1 MKNMKPKKRLS
12 LSVLL
17 CIVAITMTGVALYLT
32 LWAEATA
39 TEQGEI
45 SDVLKRE
52 SKTVFEPVLPDEHVS
67 LPDDFRFHPDYQHE
81 WWNYFAKVQDKHG
94 KVYNIQWSY
103 FRVATDE
110 RDIRGWKNP
119 HLFIA

>member
-1 MKNMKPKKRLS
+1 MKPKKRLS

-67 LPDDFRFHPDYQHE
+67 LP
-81 WWNYFAKVQDKHG
+81 
-94 KVYNIQWSY
+94 
-103 FRVATDE
+103 
-110 RDIRGWKNP
+110 
-119 HLFIA
+119 